1 MKFIIVLAFSAVF
14 LCAITRAEDED
25 EEYDDEE
32 GGLGGRLL
40 ASAMQLNNNNVGDI
54 HNVKG
59 IFAFIDGWQKLIKK

>member
-1 MKFIIVLAFSAVF
+1 MKFLVLLTFAVVF
-14 LCAITRAEDED
+14 LTVFTRADDEDD

-32 GGLGGRLL
+32 EEGFDPRLF

-59 IFAFIDGWQKLIKK
+59 TRRVQLTNR